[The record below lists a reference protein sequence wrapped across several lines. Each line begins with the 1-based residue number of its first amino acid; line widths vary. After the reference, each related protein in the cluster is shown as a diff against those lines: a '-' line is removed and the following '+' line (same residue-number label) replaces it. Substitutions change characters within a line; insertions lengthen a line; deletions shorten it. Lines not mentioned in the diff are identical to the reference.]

1 MKLMAASIVVLT
13 IAVFTASAQ
22 QLPEGPGRAEMEKI
36 CKGCHEM
43 ARSISP
49 RLDRDGW
56 SEKMTKMV
64 AFGMKATEQ
73 EYQAVLDYL
82 VKNFPADDVP
92 KINVNKATA
101 IQLESALSLR
111 RSQAAA
117 VIAYRSKN
125 GDFKSID
132 DLKKVPL
139 IDAEK
144 IEAKKDRIVF

>member
-1 MKLMAASIVVLT
+1 MKPTTLALLL
-13 IAVFTASAQ
+13 AVSAMPSAAQ
-22 QLPEGPGRAEMEKI
+22 QLPEGPGKAEMEKI

-43 ARSISP
+43 ARSVSP

-56 SEKMTKMV
+56 NEKMTKMV
-64 AFGMKATEQ
+64 AFGMKSTEQ

-82 VKNFPADDVP
+82 VRNFPAGEVP

-101 IQLESALSLR
+101 IQLESALSLK

-117 VIAYRSKN
+117 VIAHRTRN

-139 IDAEK
+139 IDPAK
-144 IEAKKDRIVF
+144 IDAKKDRIVF